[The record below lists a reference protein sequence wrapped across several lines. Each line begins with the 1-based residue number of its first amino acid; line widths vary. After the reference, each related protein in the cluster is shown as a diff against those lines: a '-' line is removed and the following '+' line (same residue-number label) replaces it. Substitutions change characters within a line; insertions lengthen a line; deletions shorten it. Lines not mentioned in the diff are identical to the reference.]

1 MRVVRKKVQLLLL
14 GGALLSGLWI
24 GVTESWALNPGDPV
38 NGKKI
43 YRAFCAGCHGLK
55 GNGQGPAASGT
66 YPHPANFTDPNFWK
80 GKSDAFVINVI
91 ENGYNAMPPW
101 WDVITPQEVRDVFSY
116 IKMFKKS

>member
-1 MRVVRKKVQLLLL
+1 MMLGRVLGVVVFLLVVLC
-14 GGALLSGLWI
+14 ASI
-24 GVTESWALNPGDPV
+24 PSVWALSPGDPV

-55 GNGQGPAASGT
+55 GNGQGPAAAGA

-80 GKSDAFVINVI
+80 GKTDAFVINVI

-116 IKMFKKS
+116 IKMFRKS